1 MKTPKVVSFI
11 ETECACFSISN
22 RRWTQLMEGA
32 TRANKKTIN
41 KLVKKHIPELYEG
54 LCLKFYNPYDYL
66 KTSTHLIL
74 VHSSIEYFLKYEN

>member
-1 MKTPKVVSFI
+1 MKTPKEVSFI

-22 RRWTQLMEGA
+22 RRWRQLMEGA
-32 TRANKKTIN
+32 TKANKKYIDRI
-41 KLVKKHIPELYEG
+41 VKKHIPELYEG
-54 LCLKFYNPYDYL
+54 LALGISNYL